1 LVEGGESLTER
12 QSWMEPAATAR
23 GERAYAKY
31 NNILLNRYFVGN
43 KIARLVLRLR
53 IIPANLIYCL
63 EQ

>member
-1 LVEGGESLTER
+1 
-12 QSWMEPAATAR
+12 MEPAATAR